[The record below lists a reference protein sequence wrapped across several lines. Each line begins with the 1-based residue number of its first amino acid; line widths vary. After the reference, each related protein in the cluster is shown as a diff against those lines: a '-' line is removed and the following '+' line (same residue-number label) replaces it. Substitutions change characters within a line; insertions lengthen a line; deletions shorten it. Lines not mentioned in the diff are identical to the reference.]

1 MDYRKFLGQ
10 TSTEVLPYL
19 GGAFVDAP
27 SRRLRVSVE
36 QPPGWIRFSI
46 SGRVATPVDRADP
59 PSLSGLSVRRG
70 HFADGWLFAGG
81 REAER
86 VELLPEETP
95 AVLSP
100 VNARRWHSGALIFDG
115 VEFEGEAEDAARQAL
130 EEERGIGELKGVAAS
145 LRAAFG
151 VALVLRVAR
160 RLDVDVS
167 PREVIGAAAHV
178 AERGGAAAETL
189 LAELV
194 ERRRLERI
202 RVDAWLAQAGIAPM
216 HRDARP
222 AEQSFRDRADRA
234 LTAAGAELSD
244 CRSLGNGLS
253 EVTYRFMG
261 ERFITV
267 VNEESLQVMDAGI
280 CLSGSDRMVTLESL
294 PSVIRE
300 GYETD
305 QLNITRR

>member
-1 MDYRKFLGQ
+1 MDYRKFLGK
-10 TSTEVLPYL
+10 TSAEVLPYL

-36 QPPGWIRFSI
+36 ERPGWIRFSI

-59 PSLSGLSVRRG
+59 PDLSGLSVRRG

-81 REAER
+81 RNAER
-86 VELLPEETP
+86 VELLPAEVP

-100 VNARRWHSGALIFDG
+100 ITTRRWHSGALLFDS
-115 VEFEGEAEDAARQAL
+115 VDFEGEAEDAARQAL
-130 EEERGIGELKGVAAS
+130 EEERGIAELKGVGAS

-167 PREVIGAAAHV
+167 PREAIGAAASIS
-178 AERGGAAAETL
+178 ERGAAAAEAL
-189 LAELV
+189 LTDLV
-194 ERRRLERI
+194 ERRRLERV
-202 RVDAWLAQAGIAPM
+202 RVDAWLAQAGIVPVQLA
-216 HRDARP
+216 ARP
-222 AEQSFRDRADRA
+222 AAQSFRDRADRA

-267 VNEESLQVMDAGI
+267 VNEDSLQVVDAGI

-300 GYETD
+300 GYDTD